1 MKSTTIKILALVLTA
16 CVFLGVTSCSLFGG
30 GAEEE
35 TTEPTT
41 VASATPLKTDS
52 AEVLAYFNTL
62 MAKVKAGKVA
72 VNYSSSFDPKNF
84 DCENEN
90 FKASLPTIVKLMKK
104 GFNDGRGAEVAYGD
118 PLTDII
124 PMKGQDAPFV
134 LTMDHIAKSEDG
146 AYQIAVNAEAFSRRE
161 EASSKAEAEQA
172 NLPEGE
178 TVTTEYIEVD
188 EDVRKITITLV
199 DEEDPQAGAGLMG
212 SIFDIPDRAKIAEEM
227 KAIEGYVKYDGTY
240 KAKYTGCTI
249 YMEINRITDEV
260 IKVEFNRNIEVEVNV
275 TGVGTLSSLGE
286 TTLKFVVNGSD
297 CYEFNWADPNATTA
311 VAE

>member
-1 MKSTTIKILALVLTA
+1 MKSTTIKIVALLLTA

-41 VASATPLKTDS
+41 IASATPLMKEP
-52 AEVLAYFNTL
+52 AEILSYFNLL
-62 MAKVKAGKVA
+62 MAKIKAGKAA
-72 VNYSSSFDPKNF
+72 VKYSSSFDPNGF
-84 DCENEN
+84 ECDNET
-90 FKASLPTIVKLMKK
+90 FKATLPTIVKLMKK

-118 PLTDII
+118 PLTDIF
-124 PMKGQDAPFV
+124 PTKGQDMPFTLLMNSV
-134 LTMDHIAKSEDG
+134 AKNEDG
-146 AYQIAVNAEAFSRRE
+146 TYQIAVNADAFSRYYE
-161 EASSKAEAEQA
+161 SSSKAEAEQA

-178 TVTTEYIEVD
+178 TVTTEYVELD
-188 EDVRKITITLV
+188 EDVRRITITLV

-212 SIFDIPDRAKIAEEM
+212 TLFDIPDRAKIAEEM

-240 KAKYTGCTI
+240 KAKYTGCSI
-249 YMEINRITDEV
+249 YMEINRTTDEV
-260 IKVEFNRNIEVEVNV
+260 VKVEFNRNIEVEVNV
-275 TGVGTLSSLGE
+275 TGVGTLASLGE

-297 CYEFNWADPNATTA
+297 CYEFDWADPNATTA